1 MGFLAVS
8 AHRANVKVA
17 KIAVKPASPRT
28 GAADKNGMSQI
39 TQGWDVGEQQKFLS
53 RIGGWFRRSVATT
66 DDATELRETRP
77 LSDLLDHL
85 PSGGD
90 GGGGSDPEPEP
101 QNSNNNDTEEK
112 ESRGL
117 FLRPWAKR
125 DQAIDNLNRGIGAM
139 ADLLT
144 SIRENM
150 DRQSQRQEE
159 LLNQLT
165 GLPEAL
171 KSIPETGRVQTE
183 TLQAISLQLSR
194 QGDQQSKLGDVLERI
209 SQADLRQGNA
219 MEALH
224 QTVASLSE
232 HDEAISGNLT
242 SLGIALESITTNSQ
256 SSAHVLERL
265 RDNTDRRDGELERI
279 LRKQNTRFT
288 TMLTVA
294 IVLSVSAL
302 TAVSVFGYLA
312 YDVMTRVKP

>member
-1 MGFLAVS
+1 
-8 AHRANVKVA
+8 
-17 KIAVKPASPRT
+17 
-28 GAADKNGMSQI
+28 MSQI

-53 RIGGWFRRSVATT
+53 RIGGWFRRSVPTT
-66 DDATELRETRP
+66 DESTVPQEVSP
-77 LSDLLDHL
+77 LTDLFDDV
-85 PSGGD
+85 PT
-90 GGGGSDPEPEP
+90 GGGSDPEPDP
-101 QNSNNNDTEEK
+101 QDNRDGGEK
-112 ESRGL
+112 EPRVT

-150 DRQSQRQEE
+150 DRQSLRQED
-159 LLNQLT
+159 LLSQLA

-171 KSIPETGRVQTE
+171 RSIPESGRLQGE
-183 TLQAISLQLSR
+183 ALQAISHQLQR
-194 QGDQQSKLGDVLERI
+194 QGDQQNKLGDVLERI

-279 LRKQNTRFT
+279 LKKQATRFT
-288 TMLTVA
+288 TMLSVA
-294 IVLSVSAL
+294 IVLSVTAL

-312 YDVMTRVKP
+312 YDAMTRVKP

>member
-1 MGFLAVS
+1 M
-8 AHRANVKVA
+8 
-17 KIAVKPASPRT
+17 T
-28 GAADKNGMSQI
+28 DKNGMSQI

-66 DDATELRETRP
+66 DEVTELREARP

-85 PSGGD
+85 PSDGN
-90 GGGGSDPEPEP
+90 GGGNEPEPEP
-101 QNSNNNDTEEK
+101 QDHNDNEEK
-112 ESRGL
+112 ESRGT

-279 LRKQNTRFT
+279 LKKQNTRFT
-288 TMLTVA
+288 TMLAVA

-312 YDVMTRVKP
+312 YDAMTRVKP

>member
-1 MGFLAVS
+1 
-8 AHRANVKVA
+8 
-17 KIAVKPASPRT
+17 
-28 GAADKNGMSQI
+28 MSQI
-39 TQGWDVGEQQKFLS
+39 TQGWDVGDQQKFLS
-53 RIGGWFRRSVATT
+53 RIGSWFRRSVTTT
-66 DDATELRETRP
+66 DEATAVEDVTP
-77 LSDLLDHL
+77 IDDLLNDV
-85 PSGGD
+85 PNNGGGD
-90 GGGGSDPEPEP
+90 EPDPHE
-101 QNSNNNDTEEK
+101 NNDREEK
-112 ESRGL
+112 EPRVT

-150 DRQSQRQEE
+150 DRQSARQEE
-159 LLNQLT
+159 LLMQLS

-171 KSIPETGRVQTE
+171 RSIPENGRVQGE
-183 TLQAISLQLSR
+183 ALHAISIELHR

-232 HDEAISGNLT
+232 HDQAISGNLT

-256 SSAHVLERL
+256 CSAQVLERM
-265 RDNTDRRDGELERI
+265 RDSTDRRDGELERI
-279 LRKQNTRFT
+279 LKKQNTRFT
-288 TMLTVA
+288 TMLSVA
-294 IVLSVSAL
+294 IVLSVTAL

-312 YDVMTRVKP
+312 YDALTRVKP